1 MHGCGGGIHKTQKC
15 KYMMEKLCMDFQNLC
30 IKILFF
36 YELFEVAPS
45 HLGSASHPDSERGL
59 RGMIV

>member
-1 MHGCGGGIHKTQKC
+1 
-15 KYMMEKLCMDFQNLC
+15 MMEKLCMDFQNLC